1 MSSEAKFR
9 YSFVKKY
16 SPHENFKN
24 FKIKQF
30 FDDILYPLHKPIQH
44 LSFQSVINSSFHFHK
59 VEKYMLVNGG
69 FKNVVTLAE
78 GETVYQL
85 KTTKQSR
92 LLGLKINNIFYILD
106 FDPKHEIY

>member
-1 MSSEAKFR
+1 MSSKAKFR

-16 SPHENFKN
+16 LPCKN
-24 FKIKQF
+24 FKHFKIKKF
-30 FDDILYPLHKPIQH
+30 FDDILYPLDKPIQH
-44 LSFQSVINSSFHFHK
+44 VSFQSVINSDLHFHK
-59 VEKYMLVNGG
+59 VEKHKLVNKG
-69 FKNVVTLAE
+69 FENVVTLAE